1 MNLDENIGLF
11 RNSLNGFN
19 KDDVTMFIK
28 KLSKDYAD
36 NEHKYKERIAKLME
50 EDSTK
55 AQELKNRSADL
66 ADAAQAVQKLQ
77 KEVEEL
83 SAGLNSRND
92 AMQELNDR
100 LNASSAQA
108 DKYKDDANKLL
119 SELRAKD
126 AEIIELKKS
135 ASMAES
141 AGADSVAGELES
153 LTDKLGRAEQALK
166 ESQDASSD
174 IIDELS
180 RRVEQLSATAEKSG
194 RENAEKDALI
204 EARDAEIKDLTSR
217 LEQSQTK
224 TDDEQKIYE
233 NITADLGV
241 IIYSAKKSAEDILTK
256 AAAESEELLAKAKSE
271 ADDIITRANMK
282 KLATL
287 EENERS
293 IAQFT
298 EKYNFI
304 RAEHDKLT
312 EGFNALS
319 GEYSAGLLEI
329 AAALEGISSKI

>member
-50 EDSTK
+50 EDSAK
-55 AQELKNRSADL
+55 AHELKSRSADL
-66 ADAAQAVQKLQ
+66 AEAAQAVQKLQ
-77 KEVEEL
+77 KEVEQL
-83 SAGLNSRND
+83 SAKLTSQD
-92 AMQELNDR
+92 AAMQELNDQ
-100 LNASSAQA
+100 LKASSAQA

-135 ASMAES
+135 ASIAES
-141 AGADSVAGELES
+141 SGADAGSAES
-153 LTDKLGRAEQALK
+153 GDSAANLEQALK
-166 ESQDASSD
+166 ESQDANAD
-174 IIDELS
+174 IINELS
-180 RRVEQLSATAEKSG
+180 RQVEQLSAAAEKSS
-194 RENAEKDALI
+194 REKAEKDALI
-204 EARDAEIKDLTSR
+204 EERDAEIRDLTSR
-217 LEQSQTK
+217 LEQSGTK
-224 TDDEQKIYE
+224 TEDEQKIYE

-241 IIYSAKKSAEDILTK
+241 IIYSAKKSAEDILAK
-256 AAAESEELLAKAKSE
+256 AASESEELLAKAKSD

-304 RAEHDKLT
+304 RAEHNKLV

-319 GEYSAGLLEI
+319 GEYSASLLEVAI
-329 AAALEGISSKI
+329 TLDEISSKI